1 MKRFLRDLSND
12 ERKTLIESNEKLSTE
27 LYEQTS
33 DTAFEWI
40 GEYLNGCP
48 AQYSFRGYYDEFHL
62 ENDIH
67 GFEEWFNGVMHDY
80 CLFSDDDANIIRQFI
95 KYAALI
101 YRFDNEYINVR
112 ENDYRFVGEK
122 ALELGEEVEQIIYDR
137 MEEEIRWSYK
147 TDVLVEE
154 LDVWLDNWHNGAFII
169 DDDYSHVY
177 EHVNGYYVKAHDEIV
192 A

>member
-12 ERKTLIESNEKLSTE
+12 ERKTLIESNEKLSTK

-40 GEYLNGCP
+40 GEYLKGCP
-48 AQYSFRGYYDEFHL
+48 AKYSFRGYYDEFHL
-62 ENDIH
+62 EDDIY

-80 CLFSDDDANIIRQFI
+80 CLFSDDDASIIRQFI

-112 ENDYRFVGEK
+112 ENDYRFVKEK